1 MKEKTKTKIKTK
13 MTTTDEEREGGE
25 DDEQQQ
31 QQQQDEALMTHDVIE
46 FSSFSERPLSPLIH
60 HRKSTSSMV
69 LSFQLL
75 L

>member
-1 MKEKTKTKIKTK
+1 MKEKTKIKIKTK
-13 MTTTDEEREGGE
+13 MTTTDEEGEGGE
-25 DDEQQQ
+25 DDEKQ

-46 FSSFSERPLSPLIH
+46 LSRFSERPLSPLIH